1 MLYQQYELKIII
13 WLSLLLIVV
22 FISSS
27 KQLEFIAVVE
37 GFVISSKLV
46 PNNSNSSSR
55 LKRISFLSSSDIEE
69 ETERTND
76 NDETIQQQKQHND
89 ESSSSSSTSTT
100 TTTKK
105 HYYEKSYWKSK
116 QQPRSRYQERIVLKD
131 LQIGQELVGGYVVQE
146 LLQGRT
152 GPKLFFECG
161 IGRINPNDGTWSIVH
176 GMLRLGRSGKKIT
189 KKRAD
194 RFKQPSTKNKLY
206 VSRIQLE
213 SGRLEV
219 CSKIEDVDQ
228 YTTSSKKISVSSLS
242 ENQVVSGVVIRVHPY
257 GVIVDIGANQ
267 NGLLHIKKVARL
279 LNQKIN
285 KKKGLEEAGLEKGAK
300 VQLQV
305 ESVIK
310 RRVSLDFTEDVKE
323 EARRGSSSEKEEK
336 QQESTDNNDADVA
349 VVHSIDDDELA
360 SWEEYAK
367 QQYDDNDIVDGG
379 NNDNKVDD
387 KGDDDDDD
395 DDYEYD
401 EDSEIEA
408 ALGLDTY

>member
-13 WLSLLLIVV
+13 WLLLLLIVV

-55 LKRISFLSSSDIEE
+55 LKRTSFLSSSTNIEE
-69 ETERTND
+69 ETERTNDND

-89 ESSSSSSTSTT
+89 ESSSS
-100 TTTKK
+100 TKK
-105 HYYEKSYWKSK
+105 NYYEKSYWKSK

-213 SGRLEV
+213 SGRLEL
-219 CSKIEDVDQ
+219 CSKPSDVDK

-242 ENQVVSGVVIRVHPY
+242 ENQVVSGDVIRVHPY

-267 NGLLHIKKVARL
+267 NGLLHITKVARL

-323 EARRGSSSEKEEK
+323 EARRGSSPEKEKK
-336 QQESTDNNDADVA
+336 QQESIDNNDADVA

-395 DDYEYD
+395 DYEYD